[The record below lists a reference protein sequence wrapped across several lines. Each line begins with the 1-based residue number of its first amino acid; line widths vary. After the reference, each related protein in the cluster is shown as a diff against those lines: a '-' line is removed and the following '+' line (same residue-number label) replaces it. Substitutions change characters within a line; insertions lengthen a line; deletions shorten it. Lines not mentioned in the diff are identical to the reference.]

1 MHNSSSGTSRTN
13 LDSLVVVYLLLLQML
28 NTSNRSSSTA
38 ALLTRFLPTM
48 DKLKELRGT
57 YGEDSFGK
65 QYNALPG
72 TLMAGFSAMG
82 VADFTVTAGEKMDA
96 ERMVAVAEEHSAEL
110 PAGTVIREVTAGL
123 QLEGNVIRMAEC
135 VVSLGPESTDGEQQQ
150 DKEEDAPEA

>member
-1 MHNSSSGTSRTN
+1 
-13 LDSLVVVYLLLLQML
+13 
-28 NTSNRSSSTA
+28 
-38 ALLTRFLPTM
+38 M
-48 DKLKELRGT
+48 DKLKELRAK
-57 YGEDSFGK
+57 YGDDSFGK

-82 VADFTVTAGEKMDA
+82 VADFSVEAGEKLDT

-135 VVSLGPESTDGEQQQ
+135 VVSLGPEPASADGEKAEA
-150 DKEEDAPEA
+150 KEEDAPEA

>member
-1 MHNSSSGTSRTN
+1 
-13 LDSLVVVYLLLLQML
+13 ML

-38 ALLTRFLPTM
+38 ALLTKFLPTM
-48 DKLKELRGT
+48 DKLEELRAK

-82 VADFTVTAGEKMDA
+82 VADFSVSAGEKMDA

-110 PAGTVIREVTAGL
+110 PARTVIREVSSGL

-135 VVSLGPESTDGEQQQ
+135 VVSLGPESNGDEQAAPAETT
-150 DKEEDAPEA
+150 EEDAAEA